1 MSQGRLCAGKAC
13 VSHLASEQAEAEDH
27 VHQARRE
34 LVGEVAAEEGQDDV
48 RQLRE
53 GQHKDLLTV
62 YG

>member
-1 MSQGRLCAGKAC
+1 M
-13 VSHLASEQAEAEDH
+13 SHLASEQAEAEDH

-53 GQHKDLLTV
+53 GQYKDLLTLC
-62 YG
+62 G